1 MAALGERIGRE
12 EGRGEQIDKRLEE
25 SRVYM
30 REGID
35 RLDRTVEA
43 GFERTDKTIQ
53 QINEAIRGLYK
64 LLIALLIALI
74 SGLITIV
81 VLLLIVIINLLR

>member
-1 MAALGERIGRE
+1 
-12 EGRGEQIDKRLEE
+12 
-25 SRVYM
+25 M

-53 QINEAIRGLYK
+53 QINEDIRGLYK
-64 LLIALLIALI
+64 L
-74 SGLITIV
+74 S
-81 VLLLIVIINLLR
+81 